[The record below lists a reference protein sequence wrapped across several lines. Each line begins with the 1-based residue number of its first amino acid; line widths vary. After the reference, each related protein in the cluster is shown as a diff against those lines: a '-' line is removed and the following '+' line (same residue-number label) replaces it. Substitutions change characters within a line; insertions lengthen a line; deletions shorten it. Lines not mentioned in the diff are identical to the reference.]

1 MIHRLLAAVLVAL
14 GSPAWA
20 QQDQA
25 VQRELMRRQQQSDA
39 FVQQLHQSQQLL
51 KVAPGDFDRRREV
64 ESRQFG
70 ERQRLEQASDQQLRD
85 VRPDLPQ
92 DLRPYERL
100 KSEEERR
107 ALIAPASNNP
117 GGEIP

>member
-1 MIHRLLAAVLVAL
+1 MTHRLLVAVLVAF

-51 KVAPGDFDRRREV
+51 KVAPLERRRDL

-100 KSEEERR
+100 KAEEERR
-107 ALIAPASNNP
+107 LLVVPL
-117 GGEIP
+117 E

>member
-1 MIHRLLAAVLVAL
+1 MTHRLFVAVLAAVAA
-14 GSPAWA
+14 PTWA

-51 KVAPGDFDRRREV
+51 KVAPGDFEARREL
-64 ESRQFG
+64 ESRQFS

-92 DLRPYERL
+92 ELRPYERF
-100 KSEEERR
+100 KAEEERR
-107 ALIAPASNNP
+107 RLVVLV
-117 GGEIP
+117 E

>member
-1 MIHRLLAAVLVAL
+1 MTYRLLVAVLAAL
-14 GSPAWA
+14 ATPTWA

-51 KVAPGDFDRRREV
+51 KVAPGDFGARREL

-92 DLRPYERL
+92 ELRPYERL
-100 KSEEERR
+100 KAEEERR
-107 ALIAPASNNP
+107 LLVVPV
-117 GGEIP
+117 E